1 MSMLE
6 GLSSGARSGELRPSS
21 FADLLRSVPGRA
33 RQALGV
39 RGVAWA
45 AGALLVGVA
54 CIILAIAA
62 IAVSLRNSDV
72 EQQRRHATEILEL
85 DASNRLL
92 MRALLGVSSYSR
104 IDPAGGELSLT
115 ESWEDFASSFTRVC
129 EIYGNGPQ
137 NSERLRDICRDR
149 TKLLADI
156 GPQIQALQ
164 SSRRPIDPASLRELL
179 AVRNTINALSVRVA
193 READAL
199 VDRLAGDY
207 RSALLIL
214 VASTAGFV
222 GAGLVLL
229 LLVGRAS
236 MQHYEQS
243 LKAGESAELLR
254 ETLDALPAG
263 VVLYDANE
271 RLLMFNEVAADLT
284 PGLREGNPIGRT
296 YAEMAR
302 ESGRRLEAA
311 GYGPQPVEEW
321 IERFRSKRA
330 HRTRQAGDGRWFEW
344 SEQLT
349 PGGRTVGLRVDV
361 SEVERARADYALLVD
376 SLSDVVFKVD
386 VRKGTFIFASA
397 AAKDLVGGRAPDLV
411 GKPILD
417 FIAREDHDAMIASAR
432 AALRAPDQP
441 LHVVQCRM
449 MRADGQY
456 HHVEVR
462 FRLASVDGSEVLT
475 GVICDIDERVRL
487 ARQLDDKMAELE
499 GARARYQTLVDSLSD
514 MVYAFDDKGIF
525 TYASPGAAELLG
537 VPSSTLIGTRFRDWV
552 APDDVKLVMEAGRAF
567 HQAPNVEMRQLRFR
581 MRAADGTIKPVELR
595 YRKPVGESRGAA
607 QVGVIRDISEL
618 ERARAE
624 YQTLVDSLSDVV
636 YKLDVKTGRFTFMNA
651 VAEQWFGMPAGQ
663 MVGRHFLEVTAP
675 ESRERVHR
683 STTRDYDPND
693 RDTLSQFSMLT
704 KGGVV
709 RHVELRARRYLDAQG
724 DVVSNG
730 IIRDIEERFQLE
742 QRLEQQNA
750 ELQLARAEY
759 QTLVDSLSD
768 IVYKLDVETGRI
780 TFANA
785 AAAQF
790 FGEPLEQV
798 VGSNYAERLDPE
810 ARAALEANVK
820 HEFHNTGKTIQAR
833 FRMWAAGGQL
843 RHVEVR
849 YRRHLDGHGKVIVS
863 GVLRD
868 IEDTVRME
876 RRIAE
881 QVKAL
886 ERARTEYQTLVDSLG
901 DIVYKIDVET
911 GRITF
916 ANAAAVQ
923 FFGVPMEQIV
933 GTSFV
938 DRIDPEF
945 RAMVADGVNREFK
958 NSGRSMLARFRMR
971 AAGDAMR
978 HVEVRY
984 RRVIDE
990 RGRLIVSGVMR
1001 DIEEQ
1006 VQLERRLERERARLR
1021 SVVESSGALI
1031 VLADRDLNVVMVNS
1045 GFTAMTGISPGEAI
1059 GRPLRDVLECPI
1071 DAALDQQ
1078 QQFAIKLKAQDR
1090 TRLLALTATPVVDSE
1105 GRMSNI
1111 VLLGVDETGR
1121 REAEAA
1127 LHDVERFA
1135 TVGEMAATMAHELS
1149 QPLQVIN
1156 IACASAND
1164 ELAYPA
1170 DEDKGPDLEFMKAR
1184 LQRIEQQVE
1193 AASRI
1198 VGDLRAFVRGANTPE
1213 NVGLFD
1219 PGRSIESAI
1228 GLTGYGVRQ
1237 AGVELRVRPLAG
1249 LPKIA
1254 GESGRLEQVMV
1265 NLINNARDAGG
1276 RAIDIAAE
1284 PIEQDGKRL
1293 VRITVDDTGPG
1304 IPVEVMPRLFV
1315 SFVTTKA
1322 KGKGTGLGLRI
1333 CRRIVEEMGGTISA
1347 ANRDEGGARIE
1358 VVLPAAALTS

>member
-1 MSMLE
+1 MSMVE
-6 GLSSGARSGELRPSS
+6 GLSSGTQAGEPRPSS
-21 FADLLRSVPGRA
+21 FVDLLRSVPGRA
-33 RQALGV
+33 RLALGR
-39 RGVAWA
+39 RGVVWA
-45 AGALLVGVA
+45 AGALLVGSA
-54 CIILAIAA
+54 CVVLAVVA

-72 EQQRRHATEILEL
+72 EHQHRHATAILEL

-92 MRALLGVSSYSR
+92 MRALLGVSAYSR
-104 IDPAGGELSLT
+104 LDPAGGELSLT

-129 EIYGNGPQ
+129 ELYGNTQ

-149 TKLLADI
+149 SKLIADI
-156 GPQIQALQ
+156 GPQIRALEE
-164 SSRRPIDPASLRELL
+164 SRRPVDPASLRELL

-193 READAL
+193 READAR
-199 VDRLAGDY
+199 VDRLAADY

-214 VASTAGFV
+214 VVSTVGFV
-222 GAGLVLL
+222 GAGVVLL

-263 VVLYDANE
+263 VVLYDTNE
-271 RLLMFNEVAADLT
+271 RLVMFNEVAADIT
-284 PGLREGNPIGRT
+284 PGLREGNPIGRS

-321 IERFRSKRA
+321 IERFRSKRS

-349 PGGRTVGLRVDV
+349 PTGRTVGLRVDV

-376 SLSDVVFKVD
+376 SLSDVVFRLD
-386 VRKGTFIFASA
+386 VRKGVFTFVSA
-397 AAKDLVGGRAPDLV
+397 ASGEVLGMPAADLI

-417 FIAREDHDAMIASAR
+417 LIEPEYRGTGTTIAQAF
-432 AALRAPDQP
+432 LRAPDQS
-441 LHVVQCRM
+441 LQVVQCRM
-449 MRADGQY
+449 RRGDGEY
-456 HHVEVR
+456 HHVELR
-462 FRLASVDGSEVLT
+462 FRLAGGSRDNPIVA

-487 ARQLDDKMAELE
+487 AHQLDDKMAELE

-514 MVYAFDDKGIF
+514 LVYAFDEKGIF
-525 TYASPGAAELLG
+525 TYASPGAADLLG
-537 VPSSTLIGTRFRDWV
+537 VPSSVLVGTRFKDWV
-552 APDDVKLVMEAGRAF
+552 APDDVDKVMEAGRAF
-567 HQAPNVEMRQLRFR
+567 HRSPNTEMRQLRFR
-581 MRAADGTIKPVELR
+581 MQAADGTIKPVELR
-595 YRKPVGESRGAA
+595 YRKPVGEGRGAA
-607 QVGVIRDISEL
+607 QIGVIRDVSEL

-624 YQTLVDSLSDVV
+624 YQSLVDSLSDVV

-651 VAEQWFGMPAGQ
+651 VAEQWFGVPAGQ

-683 STTRDYDPND
+683 STTRDYNPND

-724 DVVSNG
+724 NVVSNG

-742 QRLEQQNA
+742 QQLEQQNA

-849 YRRHLDGHGKVIVS
+849 YRRHLDGNGKVIVS

-868 IEDTVRME
+868 IDDTVRME
-876 RRIAE
+876 RRIAD
-881 QVKAL
+881 QVTAL

-901 DIVYKIDVET
+901 DIVYKIDVQT

-916 ANAAAVQ
+916 ANASAVQ
-923 FFGVPMEQIV
+923 FFGVPLEQIV

-945 RAMVADGVNREFK
+945 RAMVAEGVNREFK
-958 NSGRSMLARFRMR
+958 NSGRSMLARFRML
-971 AAGDAMR
+971 AAGNAMR

-990 RGRLIVSGVMR
+990 RGKLIVSGIMR

-1031 VLADRDLNVVMVNS
+1031 VLADRKLNVVMVNS
-1045 GFTAMTGISPGEAI
+1045 GFTAMTGISQGEAI
-1059 GRPLRDVLECPI
+1059 GRPLRDVLEYPV
-1071 DAALDQQ
+1071 DAAFDQQ
-1078 QQFAIKLKAQDR
+1078 QQFALKFKNHDR
-1090 TRLLALTATPVVDSE
+1090 TRLIAVTATPVVDGE
-1105 GRMSNI
+1105 GNMRNV

-1156 IACASAND
+1156 IACASAGD

-1170 DEDKGPDLEFMKAR
+1170 DEEKGPDLEFMKAR
-1184 LQRIEQQVE
+1184 IDRIGQQVE

-1219 PGRSIESAI
+1219 PGRSIESAV

-1237 AGVELRVRPLAG
+1237 AGVELRVRPFAA

-1293 VRITVDDTGPG
+1293 VRIIVDDTGPG
-1304 IPVEVMPRLFV
+1304 IPSDVMPRLFV

-1347 ANRDEGGARIE
+1347 ANREEGGARIE
-1358 VVLPAAALTS
+1358 VVLPAAA